1 MNQDLTPA
9 MLAPFVEISEQGL
22 GVGLNIFLKRKVA
35 LLGPVKDQNNK
46 CPVDITAQIYG
57 RPLAAKAPSL
67 PTTDFQAP
75 LLAPRPLHDSASRSQ
90 SL

>member
-1 MNQDLTPA
+1 MSQDPTPA
-9 MLAPFVEISEQGL
+9 PLAPFVEISEQGL

-46 CPVDITAQIYG
+46 CPVDITVQIYG

-67 PTTDFQAP
+67 PTTEFQAP
-75 LLAPRPLHDSASRSQ
+75 LLAPRPLYGTAARSRG
-90 SL
+90 L